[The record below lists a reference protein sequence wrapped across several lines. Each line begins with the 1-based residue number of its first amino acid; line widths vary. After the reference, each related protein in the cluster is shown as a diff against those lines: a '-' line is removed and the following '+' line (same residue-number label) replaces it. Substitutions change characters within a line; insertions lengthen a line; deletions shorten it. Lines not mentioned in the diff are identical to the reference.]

1 MANSSD
7 NKPEATE
14 TMHENAATKNDKE
27 NDKTEN
33 KTTSDVNEKN
43 RTHTINTNTNH
54 LSSEHEKKYVQESYS
69 FTFDK
74 SLFAAPKFHPYF
86 MMKNYTVHYMD
97 PIIKKAKAK
106 KHTCCCN

>member
-7 NKPEATE
+7 NKPEANE
-14 TMHENAATKNDKE
+14 TVHENAATKNDKE

-33 KTTSDVNEKN
+33 KTTSEVNGKN
-43 RTHTINTNTNH
+43 KTHTINNNVNH
-54 LSSEHEKKYVQESYS
+54 LSSEHEKKYVQETYS

-106 KHTCCCN
+106 KHKCCCN